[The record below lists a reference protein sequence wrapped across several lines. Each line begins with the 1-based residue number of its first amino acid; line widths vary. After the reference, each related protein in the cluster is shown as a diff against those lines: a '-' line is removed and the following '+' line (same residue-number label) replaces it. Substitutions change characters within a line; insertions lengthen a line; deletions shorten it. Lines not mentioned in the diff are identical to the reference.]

1 MTKKELEQLEKGIQK
16 LEKLAVADKIP
27 NIYSRG
33 GGTLD
38 EPIQDI
44 YTIIEELNTLFLKYG
59 GISFTPPEKN
69 EQLLVSLRQWITL
82 AKCRLQQLETTSE
95 ELLIHNAIDK
105 KFYDT
110 IKQIQKVEQI
120 GILRHMRACF
130 HRLDPQNQQ
139 GIINYMIRFPYWG
152 SINPEKNDYTLLEN
166 RAKTL
171 WEHKEDFLWLYQHL
185 IDYRSKKVLLAILL
199 NWMEF
204 DFKMLAET
212 REINFGDYFDLDVFH
227 CYTNEV
233 FVDLGAYIGDS
244 ALQFIDSYKKYKRVY
259 CYEITPNIYA
269 KLEQNTKGLPNIELR
284 QKGAGEKQDKL
295 YIHTN
300 INSASANT
308 LSQKNENGEIGVDV
322 VAIDKDITEPITF
335 IKMDIEGAEQS
346 ALKGCAE
353 QIRKNHPKLAIC
365 TYHNNEDIWKIARMV
380 HEIDSSYQFYMR
392 HNGGNLTPTEY
403 VLFCV

>member
-1 MTKKELEQLEKGIQK
+1 MKNWLLLTKYRTY
-16 LEKLAVADKIP
+16 IP
-27 NIYSRG
+27 RG

-139 GIINYMIRFPYWG
+139 VIINYMIRFPYWG

-212 REINFGDYFDLDVFH
+212 KEINFGDYFDLDAFH

-259 CYEITPNIYA
+259 CYEITPNIYT
-269 KLEQNTKGLPNIELR
+269 KLEQNTKGLHNIELR
-284 QKGAGEKQDKL
+284 QKGAG
-295 YIHTN
+295 
-300 INSASANT
+300 
-308 LSQKNENGEIGVDV
+308 
-322 VAIDKDITEPITF
+322 
-335 IKMDIEGAEQS
+335 
-346 ALKGCAE
+346 
-353 QIRKNHPKLAIC
+353 
-365 TYHNNEDIWKIARMV
+365 
-380 HEIDSSYQFYMR
+380 
-392 HNGGNLTPTEY
+392 
-403 VLFCV
+403 